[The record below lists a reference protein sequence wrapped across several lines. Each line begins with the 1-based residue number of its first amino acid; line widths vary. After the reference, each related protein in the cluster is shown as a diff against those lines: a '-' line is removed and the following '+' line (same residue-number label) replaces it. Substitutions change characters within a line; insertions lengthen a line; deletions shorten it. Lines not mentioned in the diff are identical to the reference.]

1 MPERAR
7 AQTDYCCIHCMA
19 ALWENGRAEL
29 GCHDCGRCFPVVHG
43 IPILTLRPREM
54 LMVHLQEFR
63 QAQAA
68 LERKRVLLSAPA
80 KYNSAARIERM
91 LNALTQNLGLID
103 TYVKPIEE
111 YLNSNGQ
118 HPPSLID
125 WALAQNIGSVPQI
138 MLPFFYQDWAR
149 TRDMED
155 AESLVTDALL
165 QYRPDDETVAVL
177 GAGACGMTYA
187 SAKHFG
193 VAYGLDL
200 SLPTLLMAQ
209 GIMAGDTIAVH
220 VANAGWERVQLTPPN
235 PAKNE
240 ICLVAAD
247 IGTLPFAEGNL
258 SAVITQYLMDVAGDP
273 LGVAAEIQRVLKPGG
288 IWVNFSN
295 PFRLPG
301 DPPETGLPEPEELPE
316 LFEPFGL
323 EIIKVRRTRFTLLNL
338 DQIYAGGHRNAQ
350 EVHFF
355 VARKAALPGRTIARR
370 FQIWDRQN
378 LDSWWQ
384 LVPEIIPGREI
395 QVLRKR
401 VFAPGGAKDGIE
413 IAVNAVNFSISGE
426 HTAFVET
433 LFGQFDGER
442 TLLEILNNLV
452 AQGIAMR
459 DTEFRELI
467 HCLLNQYCVIS
478 LNSQTNFCP

>member
-1 MPERAR
+1 
-7 AQTDYCCIHCMA
+7 
-19 ALWENGRAEL
+19 
-29 GCHDCGRCFPVVHG
+29 
-43 IPILTLRPREM
+43 M

-63 QAQAA
+63 QAQTA

-165 QYRPDDETVAVL
+165 HYRPPHETLALL

-209 GIMAGDTIAVH
+209 GVMAGATIA
-220 VANAGWERVQLTPPN
+220 G
-235 PAKNE
+235 
-240 ICLVAAD
+240 
-247 IGTLPFAEGNL
+247 
-258 SAVITQYLMDVAGDP
+258 
-273 LGVAAEIQRVLKPGG
+273 
-288 IWVNFSN
+288 
-295 PFRLPG
+295 
-301 DPPETGLPEPEELPE
+301 
-316 LFEPFGL
+316 
-323 EIIKVRRTRFTLLNL
+323 
-338 DQIYAGGHRNAQ
+338 
-350 EVHFF
+350 
-355 VARKAALPGRTIARR
+355 
-370 FQIWDRQN
+370 
-378 LDSWWQ
+378 
-384 LVPEIIPGREI
+384 
-395 QVLRKR
+395 
-401 VFAPGGAKDGIE
+401 
-413 IAVNAVNFSISGE
+413 
-426 HTAFVET
+426 
-433 LFGQFDGER
+433 
-442 TLLEILNNLV
+442 
-452 AQGIAMR
+452 
-459 DTEFRELI
+459 
-467 HCLLNQYCVIS
+467 
-478 LNSQTNFCP
+478 